1 MIKKILFI
9 LLIISIPAYADWI
22 KLGSSTGG
30 DMYIESNSIRKNGN
44 SVLFWSLQDYK
55 QKKELGTLSMK
66 LRQEINCKGETIKMI
81 SIVAYSKNMGL
92 GNVNSSGNVSGEITH
107 IAPSSLNEE
116 MYKFVC
122 NKK

>member
-1 MIKKILFI
+1 MKKILFI

-22 KLGSSTGG
+22 KLASSTDG

-55 QKKELGTLSMK
+55 QKNELGDLSMK
-66 LRQEINCKGETIKMI
+66 LKQEINCKEETIKII
-81 SIVAYSKNMGL
+81 SIVSYSKNMGL
-92 GNVNSSGNVSGEITH
+92 GNVNLSGNASREITH
-107 IAPSSLNEE
+107 IPPGTLNEE
-116 MYKFVC
+116 IYKFVC